1 MVSDAFGRLESFW
14 QAVGGSFLGG
24 WLVVENA
31 SKLFFS
37 RDPERPFDTERPRNW
52 GSFGAELNGLKPW
65 RRGGF
70 RCFLGGWL
78 VVENA
83 GELSF
88 FYFFYRDPERPFDTE
103 RPRNWGS
110 FGAELNGLKPWRRG
124 GFRCFLGGWLVVE
137 DASKLSFF
145 YRNPERPFDT
155 ERPRNWGS
163 FGAELNG
170 LKPWRRGGFRC
181 FLGGWL
187 VVENASK
194 QSREQ
199 AMKRSARART
209 STPERNDDSR
219 RATFKRT
226 TETPVRKTLAMP
238 TSGGKAGPE
247 NPGSAA
253 GAAALK
259 SGRRPGRPWHAR
271 RAFGGNRRL

>member
-1 MVSDAFGRLESFW
+1 MLA
-14 QAVGGSFLGG
+14 
-24 WLVVENA
+24 NC
-31 SKLFFS
+31 LFS
-37 RDPERPFDTERPRNW
+37 
-52 GSFGAELNGLKPW
+52 
-65 RRGGF
+65 
-70 RCFLGGWL
+70 
-78 VVENA
+78 
-83 GELSF
+83 
-88 FYFFYRDPERPFDTE
+88 
-103 RPRNWGS
+103 
-110 FGAELNGLKPWRRG
+110 
-124 GFRCFLGGWLVVE
+124 
-137 DASKLSFF
+137 
-145 YRNPERPFDT
+145 RNPERPFDT

-199 AMKRSARART
+199 AMKRSARAPT

-253 GAAALK
+253 GAAAL
-259 SGRRPGRPWHAR
+259 
-271 RAFGGNRRL
+271 N